1 MTATAGAGGAPA
13 ANSGALGPCP
23 SGWTCKDPAKGI
35 MDMTGLAGKVTDAD
49 GKPIAHACGS
59 DSMPQIMCDP
69 AMKGADCPKELTNPI
84 CSSITIPGLVD
95 DPLPNCAQ
103 LCAP

>member
-1 MTATAGAGGAPA
+1 
-13 ANSGALGPCP
+13 
-23 SGWTCKDPAKGI
+23 
-35 MDMTGLAGKVTDAD
+35 MDMTGLAGKVTDPD
-49 GKPIAHACGS
+49 GKPIAYACGS
-59 DSMPQIMCDP
+59 DSMPQIMCSP

-103 LCAP
+103 LCTP